1 MASKNLYENY
11 NNDALKH
18 FNLEDE
24 TYYGLVTKGVEIAEV
39 FITQNT
45 SKFDEIQDLLETNT
59 IEDNKIK
66 DYKRGFVLSKCPVT
80 LDRIKAAAKE
90 HNITITNDYDKADFL
105 IGHDNIYA
113 SYDNGEKILSTQLM
127 YKLWNYEAFS
137 DTNGRCSFIEN
148 YSKQHGTK
156 VIYDDKLSEFFN
168 TWHGADSDNLMEEW
182 IITPMALNLAYLV
195 DIGELKVIN
204 VENLLHASSNITP
217 LSESM
222 VNELANWCQSYDHDN
237 KAIAAKI
244 LPTVDYTKK
253 PHLMWKLAQEIGS
266 YTYSFNRDKDVQ
278 YWLEASRLGEYYHMS
293 AQDMILDLEKENKLN
308 SMSFK
313 YLEKIVRKEI
323 SIHNRDL
330 YVFKVSVKSEY
341 KKYLK

>member
-18 FNLEDE
+18 FGLEDE
-24 TYYGLVTKGVEIAEV
+24 TYYGLVTSGTEIADV
-39 FITQNT
+39 LITQNT
-45 SKFDEIQDLLETNT
+45 SVFDKVRDLLSNNT
-59 IEDNKIK
+59 IADNKIK

-80 LDRIKAAAKE
+80 LDRIKSSAKE
-90 HNITITNDYDKADFL
+90 HKVTITNDYEKADFL
-105 IGHDNIYA
+105 ISHDNIYTDYNN
-113 SYDNGEKILSTQLM
+113 SEKILSTQLM

-137 DTNGRCSFIEN
+137 ETNGRCSFIEN
-148 YSKQHGTK
+148 YHRK
-156 VIYDDKLSEFFN
+156 VIYDDKLSTYFN
-168 TWHGADSDNLMEEW
+168 TWHGFNGDDLMEEW
-182 IITPMALNLAYLV
+182 IITPVALNLAYLI
-195 DIGELKVIN
+195 DIGELKVLS
-204 VENLLHASSNITP
+204 VENLLHASGNITP
-217 LSESM
+217 LTEDM
-222 VNELANWCQSYDHDN
+222 VIELTNWCQSYDDDN

-253 PHLMWKLAQEIGS
+253 HHLMWKLAQEIGS
-266 YTYSFNRDKDVQ
+266 YTYNFNRDKDVQ
-278 YWLEASRLGEYYHMS
+278 YWLEASRLSEYYHMS
-293 AQDMILDLEKENKLN
+293 AQDMILTLESESKLN
-308 SMSFK
+308 PEAFK